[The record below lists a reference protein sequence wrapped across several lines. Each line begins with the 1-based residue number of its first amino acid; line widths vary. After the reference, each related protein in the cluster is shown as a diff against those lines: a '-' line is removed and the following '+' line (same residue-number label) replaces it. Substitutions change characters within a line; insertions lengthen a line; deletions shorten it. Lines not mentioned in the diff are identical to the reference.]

1 MSKLADKMGNK
12 ERGIVK
18 FLEELPLKLGQL
30 GSIDFEMLNARKA
43 LKRVETE
50 IKTARMTQSK
60 IDLFQILNRL
70 FDGKVYFSLLLEAPS
85 PDLELMG
92 VEEV

>member
-1 MSKLADKMGNK
+1 
-12 ERGIVK
+12 
-18 FLEELPLKLGQL
+18 
-30 GSIDFEMLNARKA
+30 
-43 LKRVETE
+43 
-50 IKTARMTQSK
+50 MTQSK